1 MKRIYRAIIVIALLG
16 ITAGV
21 IAFGVTGSSRK
32 QSEEEEQR
40 YAWPLATCSTEETIT
55 HVFAST
61 FAEEVGKLSDGKMK
75 IQVYPQ
81 STLGGDRELLESC

>member
-1 MKRIYRAIIVIALLG
+1 MHG
-16 ITAGV
+16 
-21 IAFGVTGSSRK
+21 AF
-32 QSEEEEQR
+32 
-40 YAWPLATCSTEETIT
+40 ATCSTEETIT

-81 STLGGDRELLESC
+81 STLGGDRELLESCKDQDIPFVVQSPGHR